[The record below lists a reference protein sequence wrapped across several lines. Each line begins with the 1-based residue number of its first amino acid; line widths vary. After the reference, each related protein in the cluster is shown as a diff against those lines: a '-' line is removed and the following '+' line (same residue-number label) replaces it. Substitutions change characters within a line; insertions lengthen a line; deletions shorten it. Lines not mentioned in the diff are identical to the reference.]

1 MRLGI
6 HINNENLPGMICQS
20 SSQID
25 AGCSF
30 RHPPFLV
37 GNSNDTHKPSPVPN
51 ASALINVNGKMAKRQ
66 EMFSPFVDKVYR
78 VFWLFLGAQRQPF
91 KVK

>member
-1 MRLGI
+1 
-6 HINNENLPGMICQS
+6 
-20 SSQID
+20 
-25 AGCSF
+25 
-30 RHPPFLV
+30 
-37 GNSNDTHKPSPVPN
+37 VPN